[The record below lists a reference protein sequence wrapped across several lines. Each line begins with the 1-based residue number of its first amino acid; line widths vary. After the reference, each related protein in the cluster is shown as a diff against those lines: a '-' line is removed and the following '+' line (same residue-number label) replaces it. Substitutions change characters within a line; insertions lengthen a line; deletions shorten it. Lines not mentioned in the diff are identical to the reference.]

1 MAKAKG
7 TVLLGIV
14 KYLRKNREHALRV
27 LPPELHHYLSEKIF
41 LSAWYPEEDLIR
53 LIRARL
59 RLHEG
64 PEDEVLE
71 AMGRM
76 TVQGHAEGVYAHL
89 LEGGGR
95 GAATEALWS
104 SQHDTGTLT
113 VTRESPTTSRL
124 ELVGYAHPSRE
135 MCRIVE
141 AYVAETLRL
150 AGMTDVSAAKLSCAA
165 RGEAH
170 CSWRFTWRRPA
181 ESSGTVGS
189 QPQRST

>member
-7 TVLLGIV
+7 TILVGIV
-14 KYLRKNREHALRV
+14 KYLRKHREPALRL
-27 LPPELHHYLSEKIF
+27 LPPDLHHYLSEKIF
-41 LSAWYPEEDLIR
+41 LSAWYPEEDLLR

-64 PEDEVLE
+64 PADEVLE

-95 GAATEALWS
+95 GAATGALWS

-113 VTRESPTTSRL
+113 VERESATTSRL

-141 AYVAETLRL
+141 AYVGETLRL
-150 AGMTDVSAAKLSCAA
+150 AGRAGITAEKLSCAV
-165 RGEAH
+165 RGDPQ
-170 CSWRFTWRRPA
+170 CTWRFTWIARVEAPA
-181 ESSGTVGS
+181 TKPGD
-189 QPQRST
+189 

>member
-7 TVLLGIV
+7 TTLLGIV
-14 KYLRKNREHALRV
+14 KYLRRNRDEALRA

-41 LSAWYPEEDLIR
+41 ISAWYPEEDLIR

-59 RLHEG
+59 RLYKG
-64 PEDEVLE
+64 PEDEALE

-95 GAATEALWS
+95 GAATVALWS

-113 VTRESPTTSRL
+113 VTRESPTASRL

-135 MCRIVE
+135 MCRIVQ
-141 AYVAETLRL
+141 AYIAETLRL
-150 AGMTDVSAAKLSCAA
+150 AGMTDVSAEKLSCAA
-165 RGEAH
+165 RGEEH
-170 CSWRFTWRRPA
+170 CSWRFTWIRP
-181 ESSGTVGS
+181 VD
-189 QPQRST
+189 QPKRST

>member
-7 TVLLGIV
+7 TILLGIV
-14 KYLRKNREHALRV
+14 KYLRKHRDAALRA

-95 GAATEALWS
+95 GAASEALWS
-104 SQHDTGTLT
+104 SQHDTGTLA

-124 ELVGYAHPSRE
+124 DLVGYAHPSRE
-135 MCRIVE
+135 MCRIVQ

-150 AGMTDVSAAKLSCAA
+150 SGMAEVSAEKLSCAA
-165 RGEAH
+165 RGQAH
-170 CSWRFTWRRPA
+170 CAWRFTWIRP
-181 ESSGTVGS
+181 VDP
-189 QPQRST
+189 PQ

>member
-1 MAKAKG
+1 VAKAKG
-7 TVLLGIV
+7 TILLGIV
-14 KYLRKNREHALRV
+14 KYLRKNREQALRA

-59 RLHEG
+59 RVHG
-64 PEDEVLE
+64 GSEDEVLE

-95 GAATEALWS
+95 GAAAEALWS
-104 SQHDTGTLT
+104 SQHDTGSFAM
-113 VTRESPTTSRL
+113 TRESPTASRL

-150 AGMTDVSAAKLSCAA
+150 SGMTDVSAEKLSCAV
-165 RGEAH
+165 RGDAQ
-170 CSWRFTWRRPA
+170 CAWRFTWSRP
-181 ESSGTVGS
+181 S
-189 QPQRST
+189 